1 MKIVFLSGAN
11 LEERREVDTGDR
23 VRLDQIFEELE
34 KGGKV
39 DGRGTEVREGERDEE
54 YGKV

>member
-34 KGGKV
+34 RGGKV
-39 DGRGTEVREGERDEE
+39 DGRGAEVREGEGD
-54 YGKV
+54 